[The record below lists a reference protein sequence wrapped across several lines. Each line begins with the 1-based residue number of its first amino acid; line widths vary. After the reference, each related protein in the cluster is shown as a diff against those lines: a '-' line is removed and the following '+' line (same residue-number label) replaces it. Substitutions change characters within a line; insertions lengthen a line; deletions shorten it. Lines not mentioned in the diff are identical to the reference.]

1 MKHFGRKAFPPVSK
15 DINHLPRCHKSEL
28 SHSLHLLY
36 RKLRH
41 DSVSAVVLTGA
52 TEVVSAAFR
61 FNNNFDLLVLIW
73 LDFVVQ

>member
-1 MKHFGRKAFPPVSK
+1 MKHFGRKAFPP
-15 DINHLPRCHKSEL
+15 CHKSEL